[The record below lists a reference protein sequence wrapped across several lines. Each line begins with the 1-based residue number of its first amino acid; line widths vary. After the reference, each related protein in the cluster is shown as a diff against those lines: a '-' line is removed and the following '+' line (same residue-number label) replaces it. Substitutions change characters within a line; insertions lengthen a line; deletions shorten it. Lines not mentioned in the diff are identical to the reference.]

1 MALVSR
7 RWLVN
12 AITVVVLMVA
22 IVVVWKWD
30 EIQRLRT
37 VSSLFAEDKLV
48 HNFSHMDRAFLFT
61 ELPRGSSEASP
72 LPQQLQ
78 ALPLLAPWIKE
89 RGVAG
94 LVVLKEGNVVFEGY
108 YQGTEAA
115 DRRIGWSLAKPFLTA
130 LTGILLHEG
139 AIESVDAQ
147 ITEYL
152 PQLKGGAYDGVTL
165 RDVLQMTSGVS
176 FNENFQDPKSDI
188 SEMGRVLALGGSLDE
203 YITTLKSRHSEPGTH
218 WQYASI
224 DTHIA
229 AMVLRAT
236 THRSIADL
244 MSEKI
249 IQPLGVEQTPFYLV
263 DGYGVA
269 FVLGGLN
276 LSTRDYAR
284 FGQMFLQQGEWN
296 GQQVVP
302 AEWVAAS
309 TMPQAPIEKGRT
321 QYGYQWWIPAD
332 AQEGEFYA
340 RGVYG
345 QYIYVNREKN
355 VVVAV
360 NAADL
365 NFRGEGV
372 REQNLAMFRQLAE
385 EL

>member
-1 MALVSR
+1 
-7 RWLVN
+7 
-12 AITVVVLMVA
+12 
-22 IVVVWKWD
+22 
-30 EIQRLRT
+30 
-37 VSSLFAEDKLV
+37 
-48 HNFSHMDRAFLFT
+48 
-61 ELPRGSSEASP
+61 
-72 LPQQLQ
+72 
-78 ALPLLAPWIKE
+78 
-89 RGVAG
+89 
-94 LVVLKEGNVVFEGY
+94 
-108 YQGTEAA
+108 
-115 DRRIGWSLAKPFLTA
+115 
-130 LTGILLHEG
+130 
-139 AIESVDAQ
+139 
-147 ITEYL
+147 L

-309 TMPQAPIEKGRT
+309 TMPQAPIGKGRT